1 MLFIDAPAKKESMQC
16 IKQVGLLNV
25 WFGLLCVS
33 DDDRR
38 IKNEV
43 ESFIRWFY
51 ARCSPHHQN
60 FWFFISKLKTLKII
74 ASIFN
79 YVTQIYELHF
89 LAKFVFRNVVTTIS
103 LSIRFRFQVG
113 GFSIKKVKGL
123 VKITSII
130 GRCFCSYT
138 RDLEFRDNIFD
149 RMAENLIFMAVA
161 VFYDHQASASTPQVL
176 TNPMH
181 SHAEKTSLVSCP
193 ISCC

>member
-1 MLFIDAPAKKESMQC
+1 
-16 IKQVGLLNV
+16 
-25 WFGLLCVS
+25 
-33 DDDRR
+33 
-38 IKNEV
+38 
-43 ESFIRWFY
+43 Y

-138 RDLEFRDNIFD
+138 RDLEFRDNIFH